1 MSEEVIYDPTE
12 AQLKALDR
20 LGLEEP
26 KLDDLCNPTAVNL
39 LIQQRRVNLMELMEL
54 KHEQSRLL
62 IANEKLRD
70 DRENLRIELARS
82 QERQSISWLE
92 ILVGI
97 ISGFSINLLTMD
109 WKNSMGWFLL
119 LISTVMLLYLRMPQI
134 SAILKGQG
142 RKEKDNA

>member
-54 KHEQSRLL
+54 KREQSRLL
-62 IANEKLRD
+62 FANKKLRD

-109 WKNSMGWFLL
+109 WKNSMGWFFTSHKYSYVALFADASNL
-119 LISTVMLLYLRMPQI
+119 GYT
-134 SAILKGQG
+134 
-142 RKEKDNA
+142 